1 MDKVTGEILTSEQAM
16 TDVLQEV
23 LYRLRYLSSRIEEI
37 EKGIGGG
44 YVKDVGESY
53 SAYQTNI
60 YDRRQETA
68 VPVAEPISDYELLP

>member
-23 LYRLRYLSSRIEEI
+23 LLRLRYLSTRIMEI

-44 YVKDVGESY
+44 YVENAGSLYDNYE
-53 SAYQTNI
+53 TNI
-60 YDRRQETA
+60 YDR
-68 VPVAEPISDYELLP
+68 

>member
-23 LYRLRYLSSRIEEI
+23 LYRLRYISHRIEEI

-44 YVKDVGESY
+44 YVKDVG
-53 SAYQTNI
+53 
-60 YDRRQETA
+60 
-68 VPVAEPISDYELLP
+68 